1 MKRKLVLLLVI
12 FFAVFVFSTSL
23 LFTPQ
28 TLSLINS
35 EQSLVGAFTKGDL
48 IAVTSMF
55 FGTSSFASFVYLL
68 LDGRRKRKRRR

>member
-28 TLSLINS
+28 TLSLINN

-48 IAVTSMF
+48 VVVLSIF

-68 LDGRRKRKRRR
+68 FDGRKRRRKR